1 MKKLIKKFPNYHER
15 AAFAFDLMKKEFQR
29 GEKSNKIK
37 YLVYDITG
45 LTEVFFN
52 KKIKELKEREFISE
66 KNGEITWNKLGEN

>member
-52 KKIKELKEREFISE
+52 KKIKELKERLKRTKIYLP
-66 KNGEITWNKLGEN
+66 NDLNVYLI